1 MAGRWSTPWVFTWS
15 ARLHPR
21 GLPAPTLSPRAC
33 RLRGTPAGSNP
44 RVAETR
50 PGHRS
55 VGQLPTRALV
65 GPWWGRTPAPQMI
78 CFSVS
83 TVTAGCRSQDLHPES
98 PLPPDGSCCHS
109 AKASETHRD
118 DVCTGTIRN
127 RSSVPWTWE
136 TARHRG
142 GAGRGEHGSAERSWP
157 HVCESEARKHLGRG
171 GNSLASPLLL
181 LEGGGSH
188 SWSTR
193 GPASLPNWSV
203 RGASGLAPTTSTR
216 TRGHRVP
223 HPILAPLGPR
233 QNQALRDICSG

>member
-1 MAGRWSTPWVFTWS
+1 MGLHVVCEAAPPGFARAHSLPEGMPSTGHTRGQQSQGGRNTSRPPECW
-15 ARLHPR
+15 A
-21 GLPAPTLSPRAC
+21 APHS
-33 RLRGTPAGSNP
+33 GS
-44 RVAETR
+44 
-50 PGHRS
+50 GW
-55 VGQLPTRALV
+55 
-65 GPWWGRTPAPQMI
+65 PWWGRMPAPRMI
-78 CFSVS
+78 GFSVS

-127 RSSVPWTWE
+127 RSSVPRTWE

-157 HVCESEARKHLGRG
+157 HVCESEAHKQLGRG

-193 GPASLPNWSV
+193 GPASPPNWPV
-203 RGASGLAPTTSTR
+203 RGASGLATATSTR